1 MSFYYFCT
9 CFLILKMAISFY
21 HILGL
26 VLAVALIEVV
36 GILSVRK
43 VKNANDF
50 HTSGGKAGTWVV
62 TGAIIGTLVGGQSTV
77 GTAQL
82 AFSFGISAWWFTM
95 GMALGCVALAIG
107 YVVPLRHSGSTT
119 LLEIV
124 RKEYGRKAEMTGSV
138 LCSMGMFISIIAQV
152 LSAAA
157 LLMTLFPMKFWI
169 AAIIAAIIMTLYV
182 VFGGLWSAG
191 IGGVVKIILLCL
203 SAMAAGVVVLV
214 LAKGYSGLI
223 DSMKSILLSSDIQS
237 VSGFD
242 SVSDFNLKYQYPF
255 ARGISK
261 DVGSCL
267 SVILGVL
274 STQTYAQA
282 IWSGRSDSIARKGA
296 MISALI
302 SIPIG
307 FACVLVGMYM
317 RAHYITV
324 DEMNALAALG
334 KDIPAGLGVMTS
346 SAQAFPMF
354 VTNHLPKF
362 IGGLVLGT
370 LLITI
375 VIGGSGLTLGAS
387 TILVKDVVKPNNT
400 LRVSRY
406 IIVGIQLM
414 AVIVAASFSGSY
426 INDLGFLSMGLRT
439 TATFVPLTLAL
450 FFPGRFK
457 SKGVF
462 ISIVFGTACLIFAE
476 LVALPVDSIYVGLAG
491 SLLCCLLSYKP
502 HDKC

>member
-1 MSFYYFCT
+1 
-9 CFLILKMAISFY
+9 MAISFY

-26 VLAVALIEVV
+26 ILAVALIEVV

-43 VKNANDF
+43 VKSASDF
-50 HTSGGKAGTWVV
+50 HTSGGRAGTWVV

-95 GMALGCVALAIG
+95 GMALGCVALSIG
-107 YVVPLRHSGSTT
+107 YVIPLRHSGSTT

-138 LCSMGMFISIIAQV
+138 LCSLGMIISIIAQV
-152 LSAAA
+152 LSASA
-157 LLMTLFPMKFWI
+157 LLMTLFNIPFW
-169 AAIIAAIIMTLYV
+169 ACAILSAIIMTLYV

-203 SAMAAGVVVLV
+203 SALAAGVIVLV
-214 LAKGYSGLI
+214 LSKGYSNLV
-223 DSMKSILLSSDIQS
+223 DSIKNILLNTDIQS
-237 VSGFD
+237 ISGFETVKD
-242 SVSDFNLKYQYPF
+242 VNMRYQYPF

-307 FACVLVGMYM
+307 FACVMVGMYM

-324 DEMNALAALG
+324 DELNALSAIG
-334 KDIPAGLGVMTS
+334 KDIPAGMGIMTS

-354 VTNHLPKF
+354 VTNHMPKF

-375 VIGGSGLTLGAS
+375 IIGGSGLTLGAS
-387 TILVKDVVKPNNT
+387 TILVKDVVKPKNT
-400 LRVSRY
+400 LKVSRY
-406 IIVGIQLM
+406 IIVMLQLI
-414 AVIVAASFSGSY
+414 AVVVAASFSGSY

-457 SKGVF
+457 SKWVF
-462 ISIVFGTACLIFAE
+462 FSIIFGTACLIFAE
-476 LVALPVDSIYVGLAG
+476 LVSLPVDSIYVGLLG
-491 SLLCCLLSYKP
+491 SITCCLIGRETTR
-502 HDKC
+502 HETRE

>member
-1 MSFYYFCT
+1 MS
-9 CFLILKMAISFY
+9 ISIF

-50 HTSGGKAGTWVV
+50 HVSGGKAGTWVV

-82 AFSFGISAWWFTM
+82 AFSFGISAWWFTL
-95 GMALGCVALAIG
+95 GMALGCVALSIG
-107 YVVPLRHSGSTT
+107 YAVPLRHSGSTT

-138 LCSMGMFISIIAQV
+138 LCSLGMFISIIAQV

-157 LLMTLFPMKFWI
+157 LLMTLFPMKFWV
-169 AAIIAAIIMTLYV
+169 AAIIAAVIMTLYV

-203 SAMAAGVVVLV
+203 SALAAGAIVLV
-214 LAKGYSGLI
+214 LSKGYGNLI
-223 DSMKSILLSSDIQS
+223 DSIKNVLLNTDIQL
-237 VSGFD
+237 VDGLNTIGD
-242 SVSDFNLKYQYPF
+242 VNAKYQNIF
-255 ARGISK
+255 ARGVSK

-282 IWSGRSDSIARKGA
+282 IWSAKSDSIARKGA

-307 FACVLVGMYM
+307 FACVMVGMYM
-317 RAHYITV
+317 RAHYVTV
-324 DEMNALAALG
+324 DELNSLNVIG
-334 KDIPAGLGVMTS
+334 KSLPDGMGIMTS

-354 VTNHLPKF
+354 VTNHMPKF

-375 VIGGSGLTLGAS
+375 IIGGSGLTLGAS
-387 TILVKDVVKPNNT
+387 TILVKDVVKPKNT
-400 LRVSRY
+400 LKVSRY
-406 IIVGIQLM
+406 IIVGLQLI
-414 AVIVAASFSGSY
+414 AIIVAASFSGSY

-450 FFPGRFK
+450 FYPGRFK
-457 SKGVF
+457 PKWVF
-462 ISIVFGTACLIFAE
+462 LSIIFGTACLIFAE
-476 LVALPVDSIYVGLAG
+476 FVSLPVDSIYFGLIG
-491 SLLCCLLSYKP
+491 SLSCCLIGIKYEKRIR
-502 HDKC
+502 K